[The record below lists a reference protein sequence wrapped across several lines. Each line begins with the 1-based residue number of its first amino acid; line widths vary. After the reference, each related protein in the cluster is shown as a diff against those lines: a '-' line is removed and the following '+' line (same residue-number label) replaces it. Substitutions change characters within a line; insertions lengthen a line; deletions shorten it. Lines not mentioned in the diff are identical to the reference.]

1 MIQQALQKIQA
12 ELAEKPNEK
21 YVQVVGGFLMRHL
34 REHPEHAPQILAD
47 GKTIAGS
54 LKAMREE
61 AMKHQV
67 NGVGVLTDEEG
78 FSVVLKYF
86 GCEVPG
92 AAPATA
98 TATKITTTI
107 DDLL

>member
-12 ELAEKPNEK
+12 ELAEKPNDK
-21 YVQVVGGFLMRHL
+21 YVQVVGGFLMKHL
-34 REHPEHAPQILAD
+34 REHPEHAQQILAAD
-47 GKTIAGS
+47 KTIAGS

-61 AMKHQV
+61 ARKHQV

-78 FSVVLKYF
+78 FAVALKYF

-92 AAPATA
+92 AAPAA
-98 TATKITTTI
+98 AAVPKITTTI